1 MPTSVVE
8 TIRQTVLHS
17 FMSLPLMIIL
27 FLGFMSVALGN
38 VGLIILFLGHITV
51 VPVLATFLNFAS
63 SYVLDKSW
71 SSVKKSDVCTLIP
84 GVSWIPFNKEDLT
97 NVCPSFWMA
106 NFFFFISYFIQ
117 NAMYLATKGPL
128 EGANAEL
135 VANRKARAVAA
146 LIVGITLSI
155 LFPILRY
162 SLTGCETIP
171 GIMMAALAFV
181 PLGIGWYY
189 LAVNTGA
196 RDGDIFGITSAILP
210 ASSTTPPIMACV
222 PS

>member
-1 MPTSVVE
+1 MPASLVE

-27 FLGFMSVALGN
+27 FLGFMSMALGN

-51 VPVLATFLNFAS
+51 VPVLVSVLNLATSIFLPT
-63 SYVLDKSW
+63 SW
-71 SSVKKSDVCTLIP
+71 SSVNKSDVCTLIP
-84 GVSWIPFNKEDLT
+84 GIPFGTSNII
-97 NVCPSFWMA
+97 NIAPSFWMA
-106 NFFFFISYFIQ
+106 NFLFFISYFIQ
-117 NAMYLATKGPL
+117 NAMYLSKKEPL
-128 EGANAEL
+128 KGANAEL

-146 LIVGITLSI
+146 LIVGITIAI
-155 LFPILRY
+155 LFPILRF
-162 SLTGCETIP
+162 SLTGCETIA
-171 GIMMAALAFV
+171 GMSIAALAFV
-181 PLGIGWYY
+181 PLGIGWYF
-189 LAVNTGA
+189 LAVSTGA

>member
-1 MPTSVVE
+1 
-8 TIRQTVLHS
+8 
-17 FMSLPLMIIL
+17 MSLPLMIIL

-38 VGLIILFLGHITV
+38 VGLIILFLGHITA
-51 VPVLATFLNFAS
+51 VPVLVSLLNLATSIFLP
-63 SYVLDKSW
+63 KSW
-71 SSVKKSDVCTLIP
+71 SSVNKSDVCTLIP
-84 GVSWIPFNKEDLT
+84 GMSWIPFDNNNII

-117 NAMYLATKGPL
+117 NAMYLSKKHPL

-146 LIVGITLSI
+146 LIVGMTLSI

-162 SLTGCETIP
+162 SLTGCETVP
-171 GIMMAALAFV
+171 GILVAALAFV
-181 PLGIGWYY
+181 PLGVGWYY
-189 LAVNTGA
+189 LAVSTGA

>member
-1 MPTSVVE
+1 MPSLVE

-51 VPVLATFLNFAS
+51 VPVLTSFLNLVS
-63 SYVLDKSW
+63 SILLSIPGITTVRT
-71 SSVKKSDVCTLIP
+71 SDVCTLIP
-84 GVSWIPFNKEDLT
+84 GMPWIPFDNANIT
-97 NVCPSFWMA
+97 NVFPSFWMA

-117 NAMYLATKGPL
+117 NAMYLSTKKPL
-128 EGANAEL
+128 EGAAQEL
-135 VANRKARAVAA
+135 INNRKARAIAA
-146 LIVGITLSI
+146 LIVGITIAI

-171 GIMMAALAFV
+171 GILVAAATFV
-181 PLGIGWYY
+181 PLGVGWYY
-189 LAVNTGA
+189 MATATGA

-210 ASSTTPPIMACV
+210 ASSTNPRIMACAK
-222 PS
+222 S

>member
-1 MPTSVVE
+1 MPASLVE

-51 VPVLATFLNFAS
+51 VPVLVSVLNLATSIFLPT
-63 SYVLDKSW
+63 SW
-71 SSVKKSDVCTLIP
+71 SSVNKSDVCTLIP
-84 GVSWIPFNKEDLT
+84 GIPFGTSNII
-97 NVCPSFWMA
+97 NIAPSFWMA
-106 NFFFFISYFIQ
+106 NFLFFISYFIQ
-117 NAMYLATKGPL
+117 NAMYLSKKEPL
-128 EGANAEL
+128 GGANAEL

-146 LIVGITLSI
+146 LIVGITIAI
-155 LFPILRY
+155 LFPILRF
-162 SLTGCETIP
+162 SLTGCETIA
-171 GIMMAALAFV
+171 GMSIAALAFV
-181 PLGIGWYY
+181 PLGIGWYF
-189 LAVNTGA
+189 LAVSTGA